1 MDLFVVSG
9 IKSKCAVSEKT
20 GINTWNELKSI
31 WRTALVFQL
40 SLPNSC
46 LSLLST
52 CLPKPFSSYGWDR
65 LPFILIQPQEDRE
78 NQVKCCIHWRPY
90 QTPTDFWEKGFPWDT
105 WMFIHPQKD
114 LCYILK
120 KRSFWNQRDGAG
132 NRVLS
137 VALFGAAFTHTNDSF
152 DSEALLRGGS

>member
-52 CLPKPFSSYGWDR
+52 RLPKPFSSYGWDR

-120 KRSFWNQRDGAG
+120 KRSFWNQRWSRKS
-132 NRVLS
+132 RVECGIVGSCLY
-137 VALFGAAFTHTNDSF
+137 THKWF
-152 DSEALLRGGS
+152 IW